1 MSDFREYDK
10 HDIYF
15 AYPENWT
22 LEQSDM
28 GTASGMVQLT
38 NDSGAFWLMKIHP
51 FGTNPEEIAREAL
64 SAMQDE
70 YLDMEFERIDME
82 MFEKSITGF
91 EIHFFYLDL
100 MNLARVLAF
109 EEDGL
114 TYAVFWQTGN
124 QLIIHNDET
133 VPVEK
138 VLEAITFSF
147 LRGKISC

>member
-1 MSDFREYDK
+1 MSDFLEYDSQG
-10 HDIYF
+10 IYF

-22 LEQSDM
+22 LEQADD
-28 GTASGMVQLT
+28 TVQLA
-38 NDSGAFWLMKIHP
+38 NKGGAFWLLKTYP
-51 FGTNPEEIAREAL
+51 FGTNPEAVAGEAL

-70 YLDMEFERIDME
+70 YLDMEFERLDME
-82 MFEKSITGF
+82 MFEKRITGF

-109 EEDGL
+109 EDAGR
-114 TYAVFWQTGN
+114 TFAVFWQTGN
-124 QLIIHNDET
+124 QLIVNNGET

-147 LRGKISC
+147 LRGKTTKD